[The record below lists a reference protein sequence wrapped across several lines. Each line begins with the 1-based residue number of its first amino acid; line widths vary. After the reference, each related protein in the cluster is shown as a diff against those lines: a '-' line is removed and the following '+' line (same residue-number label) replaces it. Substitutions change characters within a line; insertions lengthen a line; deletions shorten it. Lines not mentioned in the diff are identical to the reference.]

1 MTDNTSVASTAASEA
16 APRLRTAWE
25 RELRMWSGL
34 VLLIFVTT
42 HLANHAV
49 GIFGVDAMEAVQVWR
64 VWVWRSWVGTALL
77 YGAAF
82 IHISLA
88 LKRIV
93 SRRTWRM
100 PIQEALQIAL
110 GLTIPLLL
118 YEHLIGTRILS
129 SFAGLDS
136 RYLATLR
143 QLWPQLAW
151 TQTLLVLV
159 VWAHGMIGLHYM
171 VRSREWYPRVRLVG
185 IIVAVMLPLLALAGF
200 VAAGREALEFD
211 TTHGTWT
218 VEQITLYGDTVRRV
232 NLGLLVVATIALGI
246 AHSTGLWYGVGYWSA
261 LWTHSLLALL
271 VVILVGWHVLSRP
284 SRRRA
289 TDLDRRALLGGL
301 SATALAAI
309 SYTALEGAVRAA
321 GLDGAGRRFTG
332 SHERGSFDPDAMPTV
347 QWIDDTAPEDVD
359 AGTWPL
365 VIDGRPTPVSSIT
378 AMARTVDADLDCTG
392 GWWSRQAWDVV
403 PLSALL
409 PGLST
414 RSIEVTSSTGYARVF
429 PASEAN
435 TTYVAVGY
443 GGRALRRG
451 HGAPVRIVAPGRR
464 GPWWVKW
471 VVSIEPSDRP
481 WWAQSPFPL
490 T

>member
-1 MTDNTSVASTAASEA
+1 MSSTGRARSWSPLLRIRALTARQVDALLGLSVAVAVLTGVSSWAVGTE
-16 APRLRTAWE
+16 
-25 RELRMWSGL
+25 WSR
-34 VLLIFVTT
+34 VLIAV
-42 HLANHAV
+42 HAV
-49 GIFGVDAMEAVQVWR
+49 
-64 VWVWRSWVGTALL
+64 
-77 YGAAF
+77 
-82 IHISLA
+82 
-88 LKRIV
+88 
-93 SRRTWRM
+93 
-100 PIQEALQIAL
+100 
-110 GLTIPLLL
+110 
-118 YEHLIGTRILS
+118 
-129 SFAGLDS
+129 AGLGI
-136 RYLATLR
+136 
-143 QLWPQLAW
+143 
-151 TQTLLVLV
+151 LVLV
-159 VWAHGMIGLHYM
+159 PSKITGSVRTGFRRHRIGRW
-171 VRSREWYPRVRLVG
+171 VST
-185 IIVAVMLPLLALAGF
+185 A
-200 VAAGREALEFD
+200 
-211 TTHGTWT
+211 
-218 VEQITLYGDTVRRV
+218 
-232 NLGLLVVATIALGI
+232 LGLLVVATIALGI
-246 AHSTGLWYGVGYWSA
+246 THSTGLWYGVGYWSA

-284 SRRRA
+284 SRPRA
-289 TDLDRRALLGGL
+289 ADLDRRALLGGL
-301 SATALAAI
+301 SATALAAV

-429 PASEAN
+429 PASEAD